1 MMLGSKLLNR
11 VRFNALSTQR
21 CSTRGF
27 ASAPKSSAAQGS
39 TQISTLANNLRV
51 ATEEL
56 PIETATVGVW
66 IDAGSASESESNS
79 GVAHFLEHM
88 AFKGTEKRTRQAL
101 ETEIE
106 NIGGTLNAYTSRE
119 QTVYYAKVLKKDVEK
134 AVDILSDILLHS
146 KLDPAHIEAER
157 HTILR
162 EMQEVNKDHQE
173 VVFDYLHSAAYQG
186 TGLSRT
192 ILGPP
197 QNVNSLQK
205 EDLQNYIKKNYVGPK
220 MVLVG
225 AGGVSHEQLV
235 SLAEKKF
242 GSVSAAHTEEAQ
254 EGKPR
259 FTGALI
265 QERDDSI
272 PTAHFAMAFESVGWT
287 HPDYY
292 VFQVLQAIIGSW
304 DKSLGGGKNVS
315 SKLAETM
322 ATEKLAHS
330 ISAFNTT
337 YTHTGMFGAYLV
349 NNGGEKYEDAIYE
362 VFNEFNRIGKNVSE
376 LEVDRARTKLKA
388 SILLQLDGTTAV
400 AEDIGRQVL
409 AYGRRLS
416 VPEIYARI
424 DAVTAKD
431 VRRVIRDHFEDQCP
445 AIAAVG
451 KTEDLPDYNQ
461 MRGWTYW
468 ISW

>member
-1 MMLGSKLLNR
+1 MMLGSRLLRAR
-11 VRFNALSTQR
+11 VNLPSQR
-21 CSTRGF
+21 CARNF
-27 ASAPKSSAAQGS
+27 ATAKPASSA
-39 TQISTLANNLRV
+39 TQISTLKNNMRV

-56 PIETATVGVW
+56 PLETATVGVW
-66 IDAGSASESESNS
+66 IDAGSASETEANS

-146 KLDPAHIEAER
+146 KLDPKHIEAER

-162 EMQEVNKDHQE
+162 EMQEVNKDHHE
-173 VVFDYLHSAAYQG
+173 VVFDYLHSAAFQG

-197 QNVNSLQK
+197 QNVNSLK
-205 EDLQNYIKKNYVGPK
+205 KGDLQDYVKTNYVGPK

-235 SLAEKKF
+235 SLADKHF
-242 GSVSAAHTEEAQ
+242 GSLSATAEATESE
-254 EGKPR
+254 KPT
-259 FTGALI
+259 FTGSLV
-265 QERDDSI
+265 QERDDSLH
-272 PTAHFAMAFESVGWT
+272 TAHFAMAFESVGWS

-304 DKSLGGGKNVS
+304 DRTLGGGKNVS
-315 SKLAETM
+315 SKLGELFAS
-322 ATEKLAHS
+322 EKLAHS
-330 ISAFNTT
+330 VSAFNTT
-337 YTHTGMFGAYLV
+337 YNHTGLFGAYFV
-349 NNGGEKYEDAIYE
+349 NDGGEKYEDGIYE
-362 VFNEFNRIGKNVSE
+362 VFNEFNRIGKNISDA
-376 LEVDRARTKLKA
+376 EVDRAKTKLKA
-388 SILLQLDGTTAV
+388 SVLLQLDGTTAI

-416 VPEIYARI
+416 LPEIYARI
-424 DAVTAKD
+424 DAVSAKD
-431 VRRVIRDHFEDQCP
+431 IRRVIKGHFEDQCP
-445 AIAAVG
+445 AVAAVG
-451 KTEDLPDYNQ
+451 KTEELPDYNQ
-461 MRGWTYW
+461 IRGWTYW
-468 ISW
+468 MRW